1 MLAGTPERT
10 SDVWLCRW
18 AQPLLATAVVGGRS
32 YFRNLLEHGSP
43 FWPFIDTSWGD
54 PIPPYIA
61 RFDVSFLDRP
71 RATLEGR
78 VGEYLDFL
86 GGAPFMLACA
96 MLAAL
101 LVRRRAVVA
110 SAAATAVG
118 ALIWARSPFT
128 GRSDFS
134 RVFDFSLT
142 TTRYLLPVFA
152 AAALTLALAT
162 RDARRLRPVA
172 FGALAVSAAWSL
184 QAALDL
190 GYPRSPS
197 AGVLL
202 AGVVVG
208 AAGGLLA
215 GYAPK
220 PTPAAV
226 RLLGAAAAVGFAL
239 LLAVTAPGFLER
251 YAGTG
256 NFGSPVVSWLDS
268 QPAYREGSQPVY
280 FAPAPIAVLA
290 GPELE
295 HRLEVIPPREDCAGV
310 LRRARRG
317 FVVLR
322 RFVLERFVTAFS
334 ADECL
339 RGRRPVFSDGREWRV
354 YSLRKP
360 RRAGAPRVSRP

>member
-1 MLAGTPERT
+1 MLVLAIAGWHARAH
-10 SDVWLCRW
+10 LRRL
-18 AQPLLATAVVGGRS
+18 ALPLGAAALATAVVGGRS
-32 YFRNLLEHGSP
+32 YVRNLLEHGSP

-86 GGAPFMLACA
+86 GGAPLDAGLRDRSRPCV
-96 MLAAL
+96 
-101 LVRRRAVVA
+101 VRRRAVVA

-134 RVFDFSLT
+134 RLFDFSLT

-152 AAALTLALAT
+152 AAALTLGAGHP
-162 RDARRLRPVA
+162 RRAPAETAWRSGRSRSRAP
-172 FGALAVSAAWSL
+172 GACR
-184 QAALDL
+184 
-190 GYPRSPS
+190 PRSTS
-197 AGVLL
+197 AIRGRPRP
-202 AGVVVG
+202 AFFWRAVVVG

-215 GYAPK
+215 GCAPK
-220 PTPAAV
+220 PTPAAL
-226 RLLGAAAAVGFAL
+226 RRLGAAAAVGFAL

-268 QPAYREGSQPVY
+268 PARLPRG
-280 FAPAPIAVLA
+280 LA
-290 GPELE
+290 
-295 HRLEVIPPREDCAGV
+295 AG
-310 LRRARRG
+310 LLRARAD
-317 FVVLR
+317 R
-322 RFVLERFVTAFS
+322 RRW
-334 ADECL
+334 
-339 RGRRPVFSDGREWRV
+339 PVPSWSTG
-354 YSLRKP
+354 
-360 RRAGAPRVSRP
+360 SR